1 MTIIKLDAI
10 DSTSS
15 YLSALWRQGIF
26 APPVA
31 VYTSYQ
37 TAGRGRRGEQWQS
50 EPHKNL
56 TISFLLDYC
65 SKDPV
70 QSFALIMQTSLVV
83 MQLLEQL
90 KVPDLAIKW
99 PNDIMSGSKKIC
111 GILVERALMGSQSSP
126 FVVGVGININ
136 QQRFDA
142 LSHVTSV
149 TLETNQ
155 VQAVDDLARRLTALV
170 EEVMTQSLVLEDQ
183 AYTSLLM
190 RFEEFLYQKGN
201 HCEVSINQGS
211 FETVKILGVNEDGR
225 LKIQDKRLNL
235 RLLDSAE
242 TQFNYAA
249 KC

>member
-31 VYTSYQ
+31 LYTNYQ

-50 EPHKNL
+50 EPHNNL

-65 SKDPV
+65 SKDPL

-90 KVPDLAIKW
+90 EVPDLRFKL

-126 FVVGVGININ
+126 FVVGVGINVN
-136 QQRFDA
+136 QERFDT

-149 TLETNQ
+149 ALETNQ
-155 VQAVDDLARRLTALV
+155 VQAVDDLARRLTALI
-170 EEVMTQSLVLEDQ
+170 EDVMTQSSVLEDQ
-183 AYTSLLM
+183 EYTSLLM
-190 RFEEFLYQKGN
+190 RFEEYLYQKGN
-201 HCEVSINQGS
+201 HCEVSIRQGL
-211 FETVKILGVNEDGR
+211 FETVKILGVNKDGR
-225 LKIQDKRLNL
+225 LKIQDTQLNV
-235 RLLDSAE
+235 RLLDSADS
-242 TQFNYAA
+242 QFNYVA
-249 KC
+249 K